1 MEDTNSGTGNGLES
15 ETIFTKVKRKDE
27 KEEEGKEDEEAKNK
41 VGLQVQ
47 RVIISLPN
55 DDVEGPRSDDVGGQ
69 HRGIQPRF
77 RRPPLG

>member
-41 VGLQVQ
+41 VSLQVQ

-55 DDVEGPRSDDVGGQ
+55 DD
-69 HRGIQPRF
+69 F
-77 RRPPLG
+77 

>member
-1 MEDTNSGTGNGLES
+1 MES

-27 KEEEGKEDEEAKNK
+27 KEEEGKEEEEAKNK